1 MSDTTATG
9 PAARIDPAGE
19 ADPMSLDTPREKNL
33 ALMLLAMTQ
42 FVIVIDAS
50 IVNVALPSIGAALHF
65 SRDDLSWVV
74 NAYTLTFG
82 GFLLLGG
89 RLSDL
94 LGRRKMFMIGLVLF
108 SLASLAGGL
117 AQSEAWLI
125 VARAVQGLG
134 AAIVSPAA
142 LSIITTTFAE
152 GHERNRALGV
162 WGAVAGAGGAAGVL
176 LGGILTSGLSWRWV
190 LFVNVPIGLLAAT
203 LAPRILLESHA
214 DDGTEG
220 FDIPGAVTVTAGL
233 ALLVYAVVDAVN
245 VGWGSTGT
253 LLRLAGAA
261 VLLVAFV
268 LIELRTR
275 HPLLPFSIFRL
286 RTLRGADIV
295 GLLIGMSLFS
305 MFFFISLYLQDVL
318 GYSPIKAGLSYLPL
332 AIGIILSA
340 GAASVL
346 VTRVGFKPT
355 LIAGLL
361 MIAGALLWFSRV
373 PAPGGSFAANVLGPS
388 VLAAFGLG
396 FSFVPV
402 TIAAVTGTKPHE
414 AGLASG
420 LINTSQQVGGALGL
434 AILATVA
441 NSRTQSLFHS
451 GVHSSSVALTKGFDR
466 AFLVGAG
473 FAIVGAILTAV
484 LISSRDSREHA
495 EAAQR
500 GEVETAPAA
509 V

>member
-1 MSDTTATG
+1 MVSES
-9 PAARIDPAGE
+9 AAIE
-19 ADPMSLDTPREKNL
+19 HEKHL
-33 ALMLLAMTQ
+33 HRAKERALLLLAMTQ

-65 SRDDLSWVV
+65 SRVDLSWVV

-94 LGRRKMFMIGLVLF
+94 LGRRRMFMVGLIVF

-125 VARAVQGLG
+125 TARAIQGLG

-142 LSIITTTFAE
+142 LSIITNTFSE
-152 GHERNRALGV
+152 GAERNRALGV

-176 LGGILTSGLSWRWV
+176 LGGLLTSGLSWRWV
-190 LFVNVPIGLLAAT
+190 LFVNVPIGLIAAL
-203 LAPRILLESHA
+203 LAPRILDESRSE
-214 DDGTEG
+214 DGTEG
-220 FDIPGAVTVTAGL
+220 FDVPGAVTVTAGL
-233 ALLVYAVVDAVN
+233 ALLVYAVVEAVS
-245 VGWGSTGT
+245 VGWGSTTT

-261 VLLVAFV
+261 LLLVAFV
-268 LIELRTR
+268 VIELRQR
-275 HPLLPFSIFRL
+275 HPLMPFTIFRL

-295 GLLIGMSLFS
+295 GLLVGMSLFS
-305 MFFFISLYLQDVL
+305 MFFFISLYLQEVL
-318 GYSPIKAGLSYLPL
+318 HFSPIQAGLSYLPL
-332 AIGIILSA
+332 SIGIILSA
-340 GAASVL
+340 GAASAL
-346 VTRVGFKPT
+346 VTRIGFKPT

-361 MIAGALLWFSRV
+361 LIAVGLVWFSRV
-373 PAPGGSFAANVLGPS
+373 RPTGGTFLGDVLGPS
-388 VLAAFGLG
+388 ILAAVGLG
-396 FSFVPV
+396 LSFVPI
-402 TIAAVTGTKPHE
+402 TIAAVTDVKPHE

-441 NSRTQSLFHS
+441 NSRTQSVLAS
-451 GVHSSSVALTKGFDR
+451 GVHSTSIALTKGYQV

-473 FAIVGAILTAV
+473 FAIIGAILAAV

-495 EAAQR
+495 RAAQR
-500 GEVETAPAA
+500 GEVPAPA